1 MSHSRRDFLKASV
14 GASALLSLSPGV
26 PAVFERA
33 ALAAPERDWE
43 APAGTGE
50 ATVDDLIREANQAFE
65 DYLAYQSQKRF
76 ADAARALETLE
87 RALKELSGRSGD

>member
-1 MSHSRRDFLKASV
+1 MHGDNLSYAETFED
-14 GASALLSLSPGV
+14 ALRGLFEGV
-26 PAVFERA
+26 D
-33 ALAAPERDWE
+33 LAAPERDWE